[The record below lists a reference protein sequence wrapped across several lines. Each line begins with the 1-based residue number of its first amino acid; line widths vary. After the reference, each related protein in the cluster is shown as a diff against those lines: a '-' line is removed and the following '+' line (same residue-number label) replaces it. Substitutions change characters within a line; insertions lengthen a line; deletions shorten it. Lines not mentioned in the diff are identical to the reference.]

1 VTEEPIVSEEQAEVL
16 DPNVLEVWA
25 TASGKTTRAPRK
37 DHNRYA
43 SEAGWW
49 CLGPVES
56 KA

>member
-1 VTEEPIVSEEQAEVL
+1 VTDKPTTTEEQAEVL
-16 DPNVLEVWA
+16 DPNVIEVWV
-25 TASGKTTRAPRK
+25 TAAGKVARAPRK

-49 CLGPVES
+49 CLGPVEG

>member
-1 VTEEPIVSEEQAEVL
+1 MTEEPIVSEEQAEVL
-16 DPNVLEVWA
+16 DPNVIEVWV
-25 TASGKTTRAPRK
+25 TAAGKIARVPRK